1 MMLNNLMSV
10 QTSYTPVQV
19 AKMLG
24 VKPTTVYAWLSRK
37 EMRAN
42 KVGHNRYISHQQIV
56 DFFNQRKT
64 GEYVDMTYANGP
76 VRS

>member
-1 MMLNNLMSV
+1 MMINNLMSV

-64 GEYVDMTYANGP
+64 GEYVDINYANGP